1 MGNRTSLLAM
11 SDLSLPKNM
20 TAKAKVETNGMRYFL
35 SDAFEAS
42 KLAAK
47 HYSTAIAELYQP
59 NTRDRHFRSAKRG
72 NIVDR
77 RFSSNAYAQASLHE
91 MIILSQG

>member
-1 MGNRTSLLAM
+1 MGNRTSLLAV
-11 SDLSLPKNM
+11 SHLSLPKNM
-20 TAKAKVETNGMRYFL
+20 TAKAKMETNGTRCFL
-35 SDAFEAS
+35 PDALEAS
-42 KLAAK
+42 KFAAK

-59 NTRDRHFRSAKRG
+59 NTRDRHSRSAKQD

-91 MIILSQG
+91 MTILRQR